1 MAIAL
6 KQKNLH
12 LFFLSNILRP
22 FHLIRLVCGV
32 TKTQVIDG
40 QNCLVVLLVYI
51 SGWSKLMSFNEYK
64 SAWSVI

>member
-6 KQKNLH
+6 KQKKTFT
-12 LFFLSNILRP
+12 FFLSNILRP
-22 FHLIRLVCGV
+22 FHLIRRVCGV

-40 QNCLVVLLVYI
+40 QNCLVVLLVYV
-51 SGWSKLMSFNEYK
+51 SGWSKLMSCNEYK